1 MGYIKEPKGVD
12 LVIGPSVLTDQD
24 RKMISQIIANY
35 KRTGKL
41 PSKTQ
46 RTGLSRKI
54 GTGSERTTSQPAPSK
69 RGTPKKR
76 VLA

>member
-24 RKMISQIIANY
+24 RKMISEIIANY

-54 GTGSERTTSQPAPSK
+54 ATGNERTTPESTSSK

>member
-24 RKMISQIIANY
+24 RKMISEIIANY

-46 RTGLSRKI
+46 RAGLR
-54 GTGSERTTSQPAPSK
+54 ERTTS
-69 RGTPKKR
+69 RTPKKR